1 MLPTNESGDITA
13 IENVFHSL
21 NTRLNGIKNAS
32 IDLGDLMSGYGYN
45 SQEAIIEI
53 ENKIFGFSPAKG
65 LGEVNYSLELINR
78 IQESTPNIIDNQSN
92 QLRDSWLNDQSQFD
106 KIKEELTHYA
116 QFLERMREELL
127 IRLNS
132 TETNATGNSE
142 KIKINITIE
151 QLGGLIYYLNN
162 ERNFSGN
169 VKIFKADLT
178 QLCKSFSTILCK
190 ADGNEITFDPLYNS
204 VSALKNNE
212 SIINFWK
219 DKFIRYMNHSIDLLN
234 K

>member
-1 MLPTNESGDITA
+1 MLPTDESGDITT

-21 NTRLNGIKNAS
+21 NTRLNGIKNAN
-32 IDLGDLMSGYGYN
+32 IDLGDLMSGYGY
-45 SQEAIIEI
+45 SYQDSIFEI
-53 ENKIFGFSPAKG
+53 NNKYFAFSPTKV
-65 LGEVNYSLELINR
+65 LGEVNYSLGLINR
-78 IQESTPNIIDNQSN
+78 IQESTPNLIDNKSN
-92 QLRDSWLNDQSQFD
+92 QVQDSWLNDQSQFD

-116 QFLERMREELL
+116 QFLERIREELL

-132 TETNATGNSE
+132 TETNATVNSE

-190 ADGNEITFDPLYNS
+190 ADGNEIAFDPLYNS
-204 VSALKNNE
+204 VSALKNNA

-219 DKFIRYMNHSIDLLN
+219 DKFIRYMNHSIELL
-234 K
+234 KK